1 MKKTKFFKLAV
12 FVFAFIVG
20 MCNISAEF
28 ANSLTLTTVP
38 EGSSEVFS
46 SEDTNHTTGT
56 KWKKLGD
63 NLAFCGSGFG
73 ILATNGANYTLNNSL
88 TAEKKLQ
95 ISKIFAEGNAKSIS
109 FNGDATSL
117 LNYFKIQSAI
127 QQLLG
132 RSGTVTDIYSG
143 SGKGGTELLQRAN
156 SRSGNVITDVK
167 TNTVSISPA
176 TLQLT
181 YDSTSQKY
189 QGTYTLSGVRADNNV
204 SCSVTGITGA
214 EVSGPTNNKVI
225 VKVPKSSLTSSTT
238 TGTLT
243 CEHAR
248 EYYYDVAGYTCNTV
262 NGVNCNGQQEL
273 FIYEEKYGEKK
284 LTATFTIT
292 KKPSVTISKTDATGQ
307 KELPGAKLS
316 ILGKDEKVLNN
327 CVFDKTNHKITYST
341 GSDATACTWT
351 SEDTPYT
358 IEGLPIG
365 KYYLIEEIAP
375 EGYEKSSEKILIE
388 ITESGAV
395 KDKVVMKNSPKKVP
409 VPDTLS
415 TRSAV
420 LLTLAMFD
428 VALGIGILLYLKK
441 FKTEK

>member
-1 MKKTKFFKLAV
+1 MHFLSFQ
-12 FVFAFIVG
+12 
-20 MCNISAEF
+20 
-28 ANSLTLTTVP
+28 NS
-38 EGSSEVFS
+38 
-46 SEDTNHTTGT
+46 N
-56 KWKKLGD
+56 
-63 NLAFCGSGFG
+63 
-73 ILATNGANYTLNNSL
+73 
-88 TAEKKLQ
+88 
-95 ISKIFAEGNAKSIS
+95 
-109 FNGDATSL
+109 
-117 LNYFKIQSAI
+117 
-127 QQLLG
+127 
-132 RSGTVTDIYSG
+132 
-143 SGKGGTELLQRAN
+143 
-156 SRSGNVITDVK
+156 
-167 TNTVSISPA
+167 
-176 TLQLT
+176 
-181 YDSTSQKY
+181 
-189 QGTYTLSGVRADNNV
+189 
-204 SCSVTGITGA
+204 
-214 EVSGPTNNKVI
+214 
-225 VKVPKSSLTSSTT
+225 
-238 TGTLT
+238 
-243 CEHAR
+243 
-248 EYYYDVAGYTCNTV
+248 
-262 NGVNCNGQQEL
+262 
-273 FIYEEKYGEKK
+273 KYGEKK